1 MLLTNQD
8 YLYVANLT
16 FSLFTAAS
24 TIFPIVWFQV
34 KRAGSLLLGGAAQ
47 SHPEVQAAAVQ
58 AGARIKFGA
67 ATAEFSQSLG
77 VLPLLLRLIHL
88 DGDARVAA
96 RALYA
101 LSSLLR

>member
-1 MLLTNQD
+1 M
-8 YLYVANLT
+8 
-16 FSLFTAAS
+16 
-24 TIFPIVWFQV
+24 
-34 KRAGSLLLGGAAQ
+34 GGAAQ

-58 AGARIKFGA
+58 AGHRIKLVSENIRIQIEISPGFK
-67 ATAEFSQSLG
+67 AERIFSLSTG

-96 RALYA
+96 RAFYA